1 MPPTPP
7 SFSAV
12 QVGQELP
19 EIVKGPWTTAH
30 IIRWHIA
37 QENLERLHYDQEFA
51 RDVWGLPD
59 VVANGNWRKYCL
71 AQLCKDWIG
80 HDGWVWRISTR
91 YSKMHFP
98 GDVLTTWGSV
108 RRTWEADGL
117 GFVELDGGIRNQH
130 GVETTPAHMVVV
142 LPRQQGQVVPYPFV
156 PPAGADDPIGAGPLS
171 KGRALLDPQYVSAE
185 DYERH
190 MSMPPSSEVECW
202 DEVDKSSLRRMAN
215 AIPDHDPLYWDEEF
229 AKETRFG
236 GIVAPYVYPV
246 EAFKVPPNLPD
257 QLEADLE
264 RNPNATGSVGDPR
277 LRSRE
282 AERPRL
288 HPDLT
293 VFFNAGQDYE
303 IFRLLHL
310 GEKCMAQTRP
320 ADIYEKQGAR
330 GRFVVI
336 ASRTD
341 YSTSSGEPVMKAH
354 QYSVHMAK
362 GSVPDQQ

>member
-1 MPPTPP
+1 VT
-7 SFSAV
+7 
-12 QVGQELP
+12 
-19 EIVKGPWTTAH
+19 
-30 IIRWHIA
+30 
-37 QENLERLHYDQEFA
+37 
-51 RDVWGLPD
+51 
-59 VVANGNWRKYCL
+59 
-71 AQLCKDWIG
+71 
-80 HDGWVWRISTR
+80 
-91 YSKMHFP
+91 
-98 GDVLTTWGSV
+98 
-108 RRTWEADGL
+108 RTWEADGL
-117 GFVELDGGIRNQH
+117 GFVELDGGMRNQD

-142 LPRQQGQVVPYPFV
+142 LPLRSGQVVPYPFV
-156 PPAGADDPIGAGPLS
+156 PPEGVDDPLEAGPLV
-171 KGRALLDPQYVSAE
+171 KGRALPDPQYVSAE

-190 MSMPPSSEVECW
+190 MSMPPSLEIESW
-202 DEVDKSSLRRMAN
+202 DEVDKSSLRRMVN

-229 AKETRFG
+229 AKKTRFG

-277 LRSRE
+277 FRAR
-282 AERPRL
+282 ADDRPQL

-293 VFFNAGQDYE
+293 VFLNAGQDYE

-310 GEKCMAQTRP
+310 GEKCKAQTRP
-320 ADIYEKQGAR
+320 ADIYEKQGTR

-341 YSTSSGEPVMKAH
+341 YTTISGEPVMRAH

-362 GSVPDQQ
+362 TTVPDQQ